1 MNFTIGKKFNK
12 LTVIEECDFRK
23 DHKKVYKCLC
33 DCGNITYVIGCHLRS
48 GNTKSCG
55 CLNFGSPKHRKSKT
69 RLYSIYSHMKQRCY
83 NSNDKNY
90 KIYGGR
96 GIRICDAWLNDF
108 MNFHNWAYEHGY
120 NDTLTIDRIDVNGN
134 YEPSNCRWVNQKQ
147 QCNNKRNNILLTC
160 NGKTQNIKQWSD
172 ELGIKYQKI
181 LMRHRRGW
189 SDKEC
194 LLGKEVK

>member
-48 GNTKSCG
+48 G
-55 CLNFGSPKHRKSKT
+55 
-69 RLYSIYSHMKQRCY
+69 
-83 NSNDKNY
+83 
-90 KIYGGR
+90 
-96 GIRICDAWLNDF
+96 IRICDAWLNDF
-108 MNFHNWAYEHGY
+108 MNFHDWAYEHDY
-120 NDTLTIDRIDVNGN
+120 DDTLTIDRIDVNGN
-134 YEPSNCRWVNQKQ
+134 YEPSNCRWVSQKQ

-172 ELGIKYQKI
+172 ELCIKYQKI